1 LKALKLE
8 YKKTVLLIDD
18 EESIRKAFTGI
29 LENAGYVVDTA
40 DSGQI
45 ALEKVKAKHY
55 DVALVDMKLPDM
67 EGTDLLLK
75 LPKNSE
81 MVKIIITGFSTME
94 IGVKA
99 ADCGANDFLVKPV
112 KPQELLNAIKEGLA
126 ELSRLKSVV

>member
-1 LKALKLE
+1 ME
-8 YKKTVLLIDD
+8 HKKTVLLIDD

-29 LENAGYVVDTA
+29 LEKAGYLVDTA
-40 DSGQI
+40 DTGQI
-45 ALEKVKAKHY
+45 ALEKVQAKHY

-67 EGTDLLLK
+67 DGTDLLLK

-94 IGVKA
+94 NGVKA

>member
-1 LKALKLE
+1 ME
-8 YKKTVLLIDD
+8 NKKKVLLIDD

-29 LENAGYVVDTA
+29 LEKAGYLVDTA
-40 DSGQI
+40 DTGQK
-45 ALEKVKAKHY
+45 ALEKVQAKHY

-94 IGVKA
+94 IGTKA

-112 KPQELLNAIKEGLA
+112 KPQELLDAIKEGLA
-126 ELSRLKSVV
+126 ELSRLKSLV

>member
-1 LKALKLE
+1 ME
-8 YKKTVLLIDD
+8 HKKTVLLIDG

-29 LENAGYVVDTA
+29 LEKAGYLVDTA
-40 DSGQI
+40 ETGQK
-45 ALEKVKAKHY
+45 ALEKAQAKHY
-55 DVALVDMKLPDM
+55 DVALIDNRLSDM

-94 IGVKA
+94 IGAKA
-99 ADCGANDFLVKPV
+99 ADCGADDFLVKPV
-112 KPQELLNAIKEGLA
+112 KPQELLNTIKERLA